1 MTAAPDADGVQMKI
15 IWNSD
20 LIQDVIDALDALVS
34 EAKFHF
40 LDGLIRIWV
49 IDPAN
54 VGGCYI
60 DLDPDANEHIQ
71 HYSVQE
77 GGFTTGLNIEKLD
90 DIMGYADPGVPV
102 QFEFGEKHKWRFNI
116 TLPSVDVNLSGIDP
130 DSVRQEPDHPRLG
143 DELPAHYTIEGSDLK
158 DAVDLN
164 DMFSDHCTIRIED
177 HQVKF
182 IAQGDTDDG
191 TYSFD
196 EADGEVE
203 FTEHPDEDHPDYPV
217 ESMFSLD
224 YFEDLAKVLRDYET
238 VQIASGQDYPV
249 MLKTDLFD
257 YMLAP
262 RIDSTK

>member
-15 IWNSD
+15 IWDSD
-20 LIQDVIDALDALVS
+20 LIQDVIDALDALVQ

-54 VGGCYI
+54 VGGCFI
-60 DLDPDANEHIQ
+60 DLDPDENDLIQ

-77 GGFTTGLNIEKLD
+77 GGFTTGLNIQKLD

-164 DMFSDHCTIRIED
+164 NMFSDHWTIRVED
-177 HQVKF
+177 HEVKF
-182 IAQGDTDDG
+182 LAEGGTDYCTG
-191 TYSFD
+191 TLD
-196 EADGEVE
+196 EGDGEVE
-203 FTEHPDEDHPDYPV
+203 FTEHPDSAV

-224 YFEDLAKVLRDYET
+224 YFEDLAKVLRGYDQ

>member
-1 MTAAPDADGVQMKI
+1 MTEPPAEDGVQMKI

-20 LIQDVIDALDALVS
+20 LIQDVIDALDALVK
-34 EAKFHF
+34 EAKFQF

-60 DLDPDANEHIQ
+60 DLDPDSNDLIQ
-71 HYSVQE
+71 HYSVQD
-77 GGFTTGLNIEKLD
+77 GGFITGLNTGKLD
-90 DIMGYADPGVPV
+90 DIMDYADPDVPV

-116 TLPSVDVNLSGIDP
+116 SLPSVDVNLSGIDP
-130 DSVRQEPDHPRLG
+130 DSVRQSPAHPRLG

-164 DMFSDHCTIRIED
+164 DMFSDHTTIRVED
-177 HQVKF
+177 HQVMF
-182 IAQGDTDDG
+182 IAEGDTDDG
-191 TYSFD
+191 TFTFD

-203 FTEHPDEDHPDYPV
+203 FTQHPEDPQ

-224 YFEDLAKVLRDYET
+224 YFEDLSKVLRSYDE
-238 VQIASGQDYPV
+238 VQIASGSEYPV

>member
-1 MTAAPDADGVQMKI
+1 MAATGAGSLEDEQIQVKV

-20 LIQDVIDALDALVS
+20 LIQDVIDALDALVK
-34 EAKFHF
+34 EAKFQF

-54 VGGCYI
+54 VAGCYI
-60 DLDPDANEHIQ
+60 DLDPDANDLIQ
-71 HYSVQE
+71 HYSVQDN
-77 GGFTTGLNIEKLD
+77 GFTTGLNIQKLD
-90 DIMGYADPGVPV
+90 DIMGYADPDVPV
-102 QFEFGEKHKWRFNI
+102 QFEYGEKHRWRFNI
-116 TLPSVDVNLSGIDP
+116 SLPSVDVNLSGIDP
-130 DSVRQEPDHPRLG
+130 DTVRQSPDHPRLG

-164 DMFSDHCTIRIED
+164 NMFSDHCTIRIED

-182 IAQGDTDDG
+182 LGEGDTDDG

-203 FTEHPDEDHPDYPV
+203 FTQHPEEPR

-224 YFEDLAKVLRDYET
+224 YFEDMAKVLRDYDE

-262 RIDSTK
+262 RIDSTT